1 MKRLLVTFLAAGLAV
16 ALYAST
22 AGGGQQA
29 VTPGQFAALK
39 KQVTTLQAQMKTA
52 RKDITDLKTV
62 AVALIQCDF
71 SSAVPVT
78 NAPTLHVTNPGEGT
92 DAYVVTTSKECAD
105 AMNSPAARL
114 KLLHH

>member
-1 MKRLLVTFLAAGLAV
+1 MQRILVTIVVAGLAV

-39 KQVTTLQAQMKTA
+39 KQVTTLKKQVTVLNQAMNVVFVC
-52 RKDITDLKTV
+52 DLN
-62 AVALIQCDF
+62 
-71 SSAVPVT
+71 SAVPLT

-92 DAYVVTTSKECAD
+92 DTYMLATSKECAD
-105 AMNSPAARL
+105 AINTPGGLR
-114 KLLHH
+114 KFHFR